1 MLVAVSERQPPLR
14 DEFTAD
20 ERGRYLVQPE
30 WLGQATLINVGLI
43 VLCIYLVSTLVGTG
57 VNDWTSRIA
66 IVALVIAMP
75 LLAILSISTEL
86 QRTRRY
92 ASFPWY
98 FMVAQAIGQG
108 SAVIGFGAALWHVWW
123 PATVA
128 LVVSG
133 ALGLF
138 VYQAYYRRLEK
149 DNKPER
155 AHRTAHKAPRS

>member
-1 MLVAVSERQPPLR
+1 M
-14 DEFTAD
+14 
-20 ERGRYLVQPE
+20 
-30 WLGQATLINVGLI
+30 I

-57 VNDWTSRIA
+57 VNDWASRIA

-98 FMVAQAIGQG
+98 FMVAQGIGQG
-108 SAVIGFGAALWHVWW
+108 SAVIGFGAAVWRAWW

-128 LVVSG
+128 LVMSG

-155 AHRTAHKAPRS
+155 AHRTAHKQARD